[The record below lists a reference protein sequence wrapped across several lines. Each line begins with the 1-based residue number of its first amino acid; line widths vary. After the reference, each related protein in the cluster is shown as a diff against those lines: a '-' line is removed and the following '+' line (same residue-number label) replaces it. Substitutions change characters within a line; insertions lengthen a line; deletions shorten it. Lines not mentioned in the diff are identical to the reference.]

1 MEGLTFDPN
10 KSELLHFTR
19 KHKDKV
25 NRPFFQTAKFSILLN
40 IQKPYLKW
48 LDIQFDRRL
57 SFKYHFQI
65 QTTRA
70 RVVAHPVHCLGN
82 ISRGITPYLSK
93 RAIVACVLPIAYFGA
108 EV

>member
-19 KHKDKV
+19 KHKDK
-25 NRPFFQTAKFSILLN
+25 
-40 IQKPYLKW
+40 KPYLKW